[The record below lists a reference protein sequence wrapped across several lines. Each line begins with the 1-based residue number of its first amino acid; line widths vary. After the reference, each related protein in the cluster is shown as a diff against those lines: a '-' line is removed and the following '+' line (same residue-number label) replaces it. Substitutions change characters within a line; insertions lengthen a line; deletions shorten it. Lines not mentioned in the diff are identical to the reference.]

1 MCIRDSHTSST
12 AKSRYYNKIL
22 ECKLIIVTTVIN
34 IEDFFEKVFQEH
46 DEPLVQLKRRCATYF
61 EFTKQEIR
69 VSMYDSTL
77 QDYKYIRTIKNP
89 IFDQYPPSLLDDTQA
104 TEKLK
109 GLLGDS
115 YVETSSE
122 DWLVVEESTLPFD

>member
-1 MCIRDSHTSST
+1 MIVPYKTI
-12 AKSRYYNKIL
+12 NILEPLKIL
-22 ECKLIIVTTVIN
+22 
-34 IEDFFEKVFQEH
+34 F
-46 DEPLVQLKRRCATYF
+46 
-61 EFTKQEIR
+61 
-69 VSMYDSTL
+69 
-77 QDYKYIRTIKNP
+77 
-89 IFDQYPPSLLDDTQA
+89 FDQYPPSLLDDTQA